1 VIEVDILTSA
11 LALCEPGWNMADY
24 VGEYRFF
31 EATSCF
37 VITRTGIPLLAMIV
51 YGAIAIPIQLR
62 TGSVTIPAVLL
73 LLTGGATMATIAA
86 PAISIA
92 TIVLIMAV
100 PGAVTL
106 LLYAY
111 SR

>member
-1 VIEVDILTSA
+1 MIEAEIFASA
-11 LALCEPGWNMADY
+11 LALCEAGYTMADY
-24 VGEYRFF
+24 VGELRFF
-31 EATSCF
+31 EAISCF
-37 VITRTGIPLLAMIV
+37 LITRTGIPLLAMIV

-86 PAISIA
+86 PAVSIA
-92 TIVLIMAV
+92 TIVLIMTV

>member
-1 VIEVDILTSA
+1 MIDVLASA
-11 LALCEPGWNMADY
+11 LALCEPRYDMVDY
-24 VGEYRFF
+24 VGESRFF
-31 EATSCF
+31 EAVSCF
-37 VITRTGIPLLAMIV
+37 LIDPVGIPLLAMIV
-51 YGAIAIPIQLR
+51 YGAVAIPIQLR

-73 LLTGGATMATIAA
+73 LLTGGATFTAISA
-86 PAISIA
+86 PATSIA
-92 TIVLIMAV
+92 TIVLIMTV